1 MTQRRQIRRRASG
14 FRRVRR
20 LTLLTATVTAGATAA
35 VFGAIAGHGSSTKKV
50 ATKPVVVKRAT
61 VKKATVKKKTAQHAV
76 KRTLTVQTTTST
88 PTTSSAAPAA
98 TSGGS

>member
-1 MTQRRQIRRRASG
+1 MNRRRQVRRRAFG

-20 LTLLTATVTAGATAA
+20 LTVLATTVAAGATAA

-76 KRTLTVQTTTST
+76 KRTLTVQTVT
-88 PTTSSAAPAA
+88 
-98 TSGGS
+98 

>member
-1 MTQRRQIRRRASG
+1 MNRRRQVRRRAFG

-20 LTLLTATVTAGATAA
+20 LTVLATTVAAGA